1 MILADSNVLS
11 ETSKLVPDPRA
22 LEWVEANE
30 VQLYVPTVVLAE
42 LRYGCEKLPAS
53 AKRRE
58 LEAWLSALIVR
69 YDQKILPFARESAEA
84 HGVLRA
90 RLKSLGKPA
99 SAPDSYIAAMAL
111 ALDVPVATRNVKH
124 FEWTGA
130 RLINPW
136 EA

>member
-11 ETSKLVPDPRA
+11 ETIKLAPDPCVLR
-22 LEWVEANE
+22 WIEANE
-30 VQLYVPTVVLAE
+30 VRLYMPTVVLAE
-42 LRYGCEKLPAS
+42 LRYGCEKLPVS
-53 AKRRE
+53 AKRKG
-58 LEAWLSALIVR
+58 LEVWLSALIVR
-69 YDQKILPFARESAEA
+69 YDQKILPFAREAAEA

-90 RLKSLGKPA
+90 RLKAFGKPV

-136 EA
+136 EP